1 MSQNKV
7 YHINIEKETLQNDK
21 FRIVLHTNVKQQL
34 VIMSVKPLDDI
45 PLEIHPEV
53 DQFIRVEQG
62 NGEAI
67 IGLYQDKVFN
77 LIDGDIIMIPA
88 GTWHRIRNVSSTEP
102 LKLYSI
108 YSPPEHP
115 IGRVNEVKPLGIYQS
130 FTNTSIFKRLLKS

>member
-21 FRIVLHTNVKQQL
+21 FRVVLHTNSKQQL
-34 VIMSVKPLDDI
+34 VVMHLKPLDDI

-67 IGLYQDKVFN
+67 VGLLQDQKYD

-88 GTWHRIRNVSSTEP
+88 GTWHRIRNVSPDQS
-102 LKLYSI
+102 LKLYSL

-115 IGRVNEVKPLGIYQS
+115 IGKVDEMKPSSPYQS
-130 FTNTSIFKRLLKS
+130 FTNTPIFKRLLKH